1 MNRTIRTSALAAVAA
16 IVASTLAG
24 CFGAAPPA
32 ETAAPSTPTSEPSP
46 APTAAAGDESVIAA
60 IVVRPDHLDLQ
71 DGSGAVM
78 QTLSYDLT
86 AEEIVS
92 ALSVVFGGAP
102 VVEEYPGRCCES
114 RPSTNYR
121 WDQFQVR
128 DDHMGQFADGDQSV
142 WIPDDGPDYVDM
154 NLLVQVAAPEV
165 RGVAITTTPGFEV
178 GDDLEELAAGL
189 GQPYS
194 DGSFAE
200 IAVETGPELGPPE
213 IEGEVNAY
221 SVVVQAPGSESEV
234 QVSAP
239 VNIGVGRV

>member
-1 MNRTIRTSALAAVAA
+1 MTRTIRAGARAAVAVTLVL
-16 IVASTLAG
+16 ILAG
-24 CFGAAPPA
+24 CFGQSSPGN
-32 ETAAPSTPTSEPSP
+32 TAAPSTPASEPSP
-46 APTAAAGDESVIAA
+46 TPTAAAGDESVIAA
-60 IVVRPDHLDLQ
+60 IVVRPENLDLQ
-71 DGSGAVM
+71 DGSGAVVR
-78 QTLSYDLT
+78 TLSYDL
-86 AEEIVS
+86 AADEFVA
-92 ALSVVFGGAP
+92 ALSLVFGGEPA
-102 VVEEYPGRCCES
+102 VEEYPGSCCES
-114 RPSTNYR
+114 RPTTFYR
-121 WDQFQVR
+121 WDDFQVG
-128 DDHMGQFADGDQSV
+128 DDHMGRFADEDQSV
-142 WIPDDGPDYVDM
+142 WIPEDGPDDANM
-154 NLLVQVAAPEV
+154 NLFVQVTGPEV
-165 RGVAITTTPGFEV
+165 RGIAITTTPGFEV